1 MMTTPKYLVDKAKK
15 TIKEI
20 QKINPTEVLKSKYKD
35 ATPEERKKVD
45 EINKKLCT
53 FDCFRC
59 DVDCSSLVQ
68 NELKSLQL

>member
-1 MMTTPKYLVDKAKK
+1 MITTPKYLVDKAKK

-53 FDCFRC
+53 FIKNKDIDGAKRY
-59 DVDCSSLVQ
+59 LAHLKKQ
-68 NELKSLQL
+68 NR